1 MKIVIIGADAAG
13 MSAASRIR
21 RNRPEYEV
29 HVLERTQD
37 VSFSAC
43 NMPYNIADPSRSM
56 DDLIVRSAA
65 AFQKQGI
72 HLYLGH
78 EAHAIDRSGRTVEGK
93 TIDGNPFS
101 LSYDRLLIAT
111 GALAK
116 KPQIPGIDAPDVL
129 VLRHLEDGRAIKS
142 WLASQNPGHIAILGM
157 GYIALEMAE
166 ALVSRGI
173 RVSMIKPGPLL
184 LPDMARQLAQVIQS
198 ELESKGVALHPGV
211 PIEAIEHSAGGIQI
225 IGAQGFRL
233 SADAL
238 LCATGV
244 KPNSELAEAAG
255 IRLSVQNAIETDALL
270 RTSDPFIYAAG
281 DCADALHIV
290 SRKKVWVPLALR
302 ANRAG
307 WAAADAMCGNP
318 KPVDGIAGT
327 AVFKVFDLEVA
338 KTGLSRKE
346 AEQAGFDPVDV
357 VIESRSRAH
366 AYPGGQPIWVNLMA
380 DRSSARLLG
389 GQIVGREGAA
399 HRIDAIAVALHAGM
413 TVFQF
418 YQTDLAYAPP
428 FSPVWDP
435 MLTAANQLMKA
446 LAGGAA

>member
-21 RNRPEYEV
+21 RNRPDFEV
-29 HVLERTQD
+29 HVLERTTD

-78 EAHAIDRSGRTVEGK
+78 EALSIDRARRKVEGK
-93 TIDGNPFS
+93 TVDGKIVSFP
-101 LSYDRLLIAT
+101 YDRLLIAT
-111 GALAK
+111 GASAK
-116 KPQIPGIDAPDVL
+116 KPRIPGIDAPGVL
-129 VLRHLEDGRAIKS
+129 VLRHLEDGRGIKS
-142 WLASQNPGHIAILGM
+142 WLASRNPGHVAILGM

-211 PIEAIEHSAGGIQI
+211 PIEAIEHSADGIQVM
-225 IGAQGFRL
+225 GQEGFRL
-233 SADAL
+233 SADGL

-244 KPNSELAEAAG
+244 IPNSALAATAG
-255 IRLSVQNAIETDALL
+255 IRLGVQNAIETDALL

-290 SRKKVWVPLALR
+290 SRKKVWIPLALR

-318 KPVDGIAGT
+318 KAVDGIAGT

-346 AEQAGFDPVDV
+346 AEQAGFDPVEI

-366 AYPGGQPIWVNLMA
+366 AYPGGCPIWVNLLA
-380 DRSSARLLG
+380 DRESAMILG
-389 GQIVGREGAA
+389 GQIVGKEGAA
-399 HRIDAIAVALHAGM
+399 HRINAIAVALHVGM